1 MNGDAVR
8 LLVWRDALHF
18 DRFEDLP
25 CALCGKPTP
34 MRSHTDE
41 PVHKVCAEQWN
52 HTHSGAL
59 RHVAGTRD
67 LGTRRFHDDVPTASK
82 QTAVRHLS
90 QRPTPESLN
99 LQLPITERK
108 SA

>member
-1 MNGDAVR
+1 MSGSVVR

-25 CALCGKPTP
+25 CVLCGKPTP

-52 HTHSGAL
+52 HTHPDAARYRAGA
-59 RHVAGTRD
+59 RD
-67 LGTRRFHDDVPTASK
+67 LGTRRFHDDAPTPSK
-82 QTAVRHLS
+82 QTTVRHLP
-90 QRPTPESLN
+90 QRPAPEAQT
-99 LQLPITERK
+99 LQLPSPERK
-108 SA
+108 TA